1 MQNKKKSTSRNRVSL
16 KAIKKTKFGLS
27 QLLKRPSE
35 KKSQTKTKKRL
46 SLKKEMVNVQIRI
59 CSSNAQCPF
68 FGIFVQKLF
77 FIQKAVT

>member
-35 KKSQTKTKKRL
+35 KKSQKKNEKMAKPEKR
-46 SLKKEMVNVQIRI
+46 N
-59 CSSNAQCPF
+59 
-68 FGIFVQKLF
+68 G
-77 FIQKAVT
+77 